1 MPFIVSGLASIWLYN
16 NIEYFKNISPIE
28 IAVLAILSSI
38 AMGFSLIPTSFVALV
53 SGYFWGLNSIF
64 ILIITYIFATFIGYN
79 LSKKIDN
86 DQILNEINKNKKAKA
101 ILENLKTDQFKII
114 VLARLS
120 PIFPFGIS
128 NVVFTYL
135 GVPLQKLILAGIIG
149 MLPRTI
155 FLIWAASKAE
165 SVKIIFNNS
174 WNDYLKSPIL
184 VIGLLSTGFLFYV
197 IWKKIKK

>member
-16 NIEYFKNISPIE
+16 NYEYFKNISLVE
-28 IAVLAILSSI
+28 IAFLAILSSV

-64 ILIITYIFATFIGYN
+64 ILIVTYIFATIIGYN
-79 LSKKIDN
+79 LSRKIDN
-86 DQILNEINKNKKAKA
+86 DQILNELYKNKKAKT

-114 VLARLS
+114 ALARLS

-135 GVPLQKLILAGIIG
+135 GVSLQKLILAGIIG
-149 MLPRTI
+149 MLPRTV
-155 FLIWAASKAE
+155 FLIWVASQSE
-165 SVKIIFNNS
+165 SLKVIFNNS
-174 WNDYLKSPIL
+174 LNDYFKSPIMA
-184 VIGLLSTGFLFYV
+184 IGVVSTIFLIYV
-197 IWKKIKK
+197 ILKKIKN

>member
-16 NIEYFKNISPIE
+16 NYEYFKNISLVE
-28 IAVLAILSSI
+28 IAFLAILSSV

-64 ILIITYIFATFIGYN
+64 ILIVTYIFATIIGYN
-79 LSKKIDN
+79 LSRKIDN
-86 DQILNEINKNKKAKA
+86 DQILNEIYKNKKAKT

-114 VLARLS
+114 ALARLS

-135 GVPLQKLILAGIIG
+135 GVSLQKLILAGIIG
-149 MLPRTI
+149 MLPRTV
-155 FLIWAASKAE
+155 FLIWVASQSE
-165 SVKIIFNNS
+165 SLKVIFNNS
-174 WNDYLKSPIL
+174 WNDYLKSLIMA
-184 VIGLLSTGFLFYV
+184 IGVVSTIFLIYV
-197 IWKKIKK
+197 ILKKIKN